1 MNRFKLIFKILSLSS
16 IFSFI
21 LICSNAESLPVSSFI
36 IVPSGITG
44 SVYTESR
51 TVYRVESSDEDF
63 TLSPT
68 ANQKIL
74 SIKSGNDRSVI
85 LVSSG
90 ESAAPVEKDLSIYL
104 RNSPYLNTDKASI
117 IKAAERFKTSKDP
130 LQEVSVFVY
139 NHISDKKIGIPMLPA
154 SSILSGK
161 SGDCTE
167 HSILTV
173 SILRTLKIPSRAVM
187 GIILAENF
195 SGKQNVFVYH
205 MWVEAFQNGKWIL
218 VDSTR
223 PHDLHP
229 NRYIALA
236 YHNLMT
242 ETPLEYLNAA
252 STIQDMKISVVK

>member
-1 MNRFKLIFKILSLSS
+1 MNRFKFKIVSFFLIVTIGSS
-16 IFSFI
+16 
-21 LICSNAESLPVSSFI
+21 ADSLPVSSFI
-36 IVPSGITG
+36 IVPTGINRT
-44 SVYTESR
+44 VYTESR
-51 TVYRVESSDEDF
+51 TVYKVESSDEDF
-63 TLSPT
+63 SLSGT

-74 SIKSGNDRSVI
+74 SVNSGNGRSEI
-85 LVSSG
+85 IVSSG
-90 ESAAPVEKDLSIYL
+90 ESDAPEEKDFNRYL
-104 RNSPYLNTDKASI
+104 KNSPYLNTDKESI
-117 IKAAERFKTSKDP
+117 KKTAAKFKNSKNP
-130 LQEVSVFVY
+130 VQEVSSFVY

-154 SSILSGK
+154 ASILSGK
-161 SGDCTE
+161 AGDCTE

-205 MWVEAFQNGKWIL
+205 MWAEAFHNGKWIL

-223 PHDLHP
+223 PDDLHH

-242 ETPLEYLNAA
+242 ETPLEYLNAV